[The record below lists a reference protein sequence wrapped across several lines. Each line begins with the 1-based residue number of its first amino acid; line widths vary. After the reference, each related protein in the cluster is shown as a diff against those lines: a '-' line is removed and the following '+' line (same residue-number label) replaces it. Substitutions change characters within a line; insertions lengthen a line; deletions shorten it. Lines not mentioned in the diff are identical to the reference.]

1 MKKLLIF
8 IGIII
13 GILVTAWLTFPYYA
27 QSFLNSLFHEQGIV
41 FQKLEFKAHQLGKL
55 QLNTIQ
61 LAKIESDQK
70 VFAVEATDLVAEY
83 TFFPFHIEDLSI
95 GEFSLLANLDKPQTS
110 NNNNSTYLSSPKT
123 QNSRPD
129 PGASFRLEQLPFNKV
144 LIDRLLFKTG
154 SGFNFPIITKL
165 SVKRHNEKLIAKI
178 SDTLLST
185 NRLDLELEQQ
195 ERNLSAKYDAQW
207 DFSPHAFTLSLLL
220 KQAAPMIKL
229 GKDLPL
235 SIKLSGR
242 ANLGSLL
249 DAQGNWSFTHP
260 QIEMTQDTLVAWSV
274 RKNRLS
280 GSFKK
285 DTQLLTVGFK
295 DGAALHADI
304 NTPLPGLS
312 ESTNE
317 QKSQLQVF
325 TENFALNLKSGKVR
339 SSGKLNQRLSII
351 SSESENEEIG
361 PNIEVGM
368 NILESIHWDSQ
379 STFGFTSSG
388 NLDMAVLDTPET
400 VSIAGQLNYEFS
412 PLFEASDKD
421 LQLSF
426 AQEASVNIA
435 KLAVDTEEQNIR
447 IEQLTATLSPTII
460 IAPSVDKNS
469 STNSLNEEL
478 TTFGDYKLIVNTPE
492 IKSKKNAEVEKFQLV
507 PSLTA
512 EGNWKGEKNQVA
524 LQHRISIIDSNTVIT
539 MPMTWNDLE
548 KKLKGSFEINS
559 DNDFIET
566 LIIKDYF
573 PQYADIVTEKS
584 GRLLLSGKFNAD
596 LSKQL
601 PVFSASGL
609 MGIEGLNLEFNE
621 SRIKDFNAPMTFNI
635 ESEALK
641 VEGDVSMKEF
651 FAQEK
656 LKFNDFES
664 KIAIDNKGISV
675 KGTRLKGVSTTF
687 FLDDFSSS
695 FQPFGFE
702 SKLRFS
708 GVPMQELVKVADV
721 DALKIE
727 GRLSGA
733 LPIRFKD
740 NQFLIDDG
748 VLKAD
753 EKGIITY
760 RPEGKLETVCFDL
773 KNISN
778 LQKYALQNFFYEQ
791 LEMQVRYDGKM
802 ALSLPLVL
810 KGKNPNF
817 CSGREIVL
825 NLNLN
830 YELPEK
836 LWVYFLFGED
846 FLQKLQEVE

>member
-609 MGIEGLNLEFNE
+609 MGIEGLNLDFNE
-621 SRIKDFNAPMTFNI
+621 SRIKGFNAPMTFNI